1 MKLIP
6 RAKPI
11 RIRISAGGEEHSS
24 LDTFLQQYDIESM
37 LSLYKNGSLIRWLN
51 QIGASAIIER
61 LNNLKINNFEA
72 VTNEE
77 CIKFVSAI
85 YGGDISDVAFE
96 IVRYYETIKNREQI
110 LRWHDIAYKYGNMDS
125 AFELGLIYR
134 DGLYGVEESAL
145 FAFTYFSI
153 AADGG
158 NNRAQLF
165 LSTLYEKG
173 EGVEQSNERA
183 IEYLEMAANANFVG
197 AYFSLGRLLSK
208 VKRYDDAEKW
218 LKLALE
224 HLGSEHPDY
233 TEALNLLGDLY
244 YEKDQKD
251 PKVYE
256 YYHKAA
262 IRGSSRAKFNL
273 GYLYE
278 DGIGGVSQDENQSLY
293 WYKSAAKDGYAPAQC
308 SVGRYYYEKD
318 DYETAIPWL
327 QKAVEQEVIGAKV
340 IYSLCL
346 IQFEKFPEK
355 AYNLM
360 HEAANA
366 NDSAA
371 QYYMGCFYKK
381 GFLVRKNINQ
391 AIVWYKKAAEN
402 GSKDAKARLSEL
414 GEFTLKEVAKEL
426 KVGIQTIA
434 DFLEN
439 KGYEHFELSP
449 STKLTHNM
457 YSLIIKEFKS

>member
-77 CIKFVSAI
+77 YIKFVSAI
-85 YGGDISDVAFE
+85 YGDNISDIAYK
-96 IVRYYETIKNREQI
+96 IACYYRIKENSEQN
-110 LRWHDIAYKYGNMDS
+110 LRWHNIAYKYGNMDS

-134 DGLYGVEESAL
+134 DGLYGVEESAHL
-145 FAFTYFSI
+145 AFTYFSI
-153 AADGG
+153 AADCG
-158 NNRAQLF
+158 NNTAQLV
-165 LSTLYEKG
+165 LSELYEEG
-173 EGVEQSNERA
+173 DGVEQSNEQA
-183 IEYLEMAANANFVG
+183 IKYLEMAANANFVD
-197 AYFSLGRLLSK
+197 AYLNLGRLLSD
-208 VKRYDDAEKW
+208 VERYDEAEKW

-224 HLGSEHPDY
+224 HEYPVQSDY
-233 TEALNLLGDLY
+233 TYNLELLGNLY
-244 YEKDQKD
+244 YQKDQND

-262 IRGSSRAKFNL
+262 IRGSSEAKFNL
-273 GYLYE
+273 GYFYR

-308 SVGRYYYEKD
+308 SVGRYYFDKENYEM
-318 DYETAIPWL
+318 AIPWL
-327 QKAVEQEVIGAKV
+327 QRAVEQDHIRAKV
-340 IYSLCL
+340 LYSLCL
-346 IQFEKFPEK
+346 IKIEKFPEK

-360 HEAANA
+360 LEAANA
-366 NDSAA
+366 NDSEA
-371 QYYMGCFYKK
+371 QYIMGWFYEE
-381 GFLVRKNINQ
+381 GHWVRKNRDQ

-402 GSKDAKARLSEL
+402 GDEDAKAKLSEL
-414 GEFTLKEVAKEL
+414 GVYLSLIEVAKEL
-426 KVGIQTIA
+426 
-434 DFLEN
+434 N
-439 KGYEHFELSP
+439 KSWNANNSGFSE
-449 STKLTHNM
+449 
-457 YSLIIKEFKS
+457 KERI